1 MRKKLRLTALLLCA
15 GLLAGCSSAVPRAPA
30 ARVSLPPVEN
40 AYQPPEGDAARE
52 YAQTVL
58 LSLPAASD
66 GQLIMSPERML
77 LPSDRH
83 PAEATVK
90 KLLSFSGNE
99 RAQALFPAASLQLQP
114 GGLELSGDVATVNL
128 GANAMLLSRQ
138 DLFTLRR
145 AIANTLLQWPEIRY
159 VNVLV
164 DGREPGLDEAARLPI
179 GSLQQTR
186 NEDAPALWD
195 SLSIGAQAENPESQR
210 FQSLCT
216 LYFPALG
223 GRGILA
229 EARTVSFRGQ
239 TPVQMAQGLLE
250 ALSAGS
256 QARPQL
262 PQMSDLLALL
272 ASPPELDSIEGGR
285 LIRLRFLE
293 AANEIFIQAGVPR
306 SVMLASL
313 TYTLCGFIPDL
324 RGLSVQIGNE
334 LIEAIVPSGIY
345 EKAGQQIHFSGAMLR
360 RADFAS
366 FLLSECRLYFATP
379 GMRLKQVRRPVPHA
393 AAYDQRYLLG
403 QLLLGPQ
410 NYDSVQGLQAV
421 FPAGLLEADI
431 LDIQVED
438 GSARLN
444 FSAGLMEHTR
454 HLSPERER
462 LMIYSMVNT
471 LCDSR
476 GVQRVSIYVLGQ
488 QPDSLA
494 GSIYLPGQFLKN
506 PDLVAE

>member
-1 MRKKLRLTALLLCA
+1 MRRGLRLTALLLSLF
-15 GLLAGCSSAVPRAPA
+15 LLSGCTSAVPKSPA

-40 AYQPPEGDAARE
+40 AYRPPQGEGPQE

-58 LSLPAASD
+58 LCLPSSGD
-66 GQLIMSPERML
+66 GQLIMWPERML
-77 LPSDRH
+77 LPADQH
-83 PAEATVK
+83 PAEATLK

-99 RAQALFPAASLQLQP
+99 RVQQLFPKASLQLQP
-114 GGLELSGDVATVNL
+114 RGLELSGDVATVNL
-128 GANAMLLSRQ
+128 GANALLLSRQ

-145 AIANTLLQWPEIRY
+145 SIANTLLQWPEIRY

-164 DGREPGLDEAARLPI
+164 DGREPGLDEAARLPA

-186 NEDAPALWD
+186 NEDAPGLWD
-195 SLSIGAQAENPESQR
+195 SLTIGARAENPENQR

-216 LYFPALG
+216 LYFPTLA

-239 TPVQMAQGLLE
+239 TPEQMARGLLE

-262 PQMSDLLALL
+262 PQMPDLMSLLA
-272 ASPPELDSIEGGR
+272 AQPESQPIEGGR
-285 LIRLRFLE
+285 MIKLRFLE

-313 TYTLCGFIPDL
+313 TYTLCGFIPDM

-334 LIEAIVPSGIY
+334 LVEAIVPSGIY
-345 EKAGQQIHFSGAMLR
+345 EKAGEQIYFSGGMLR
-360 RADFAS
+360 RTDFAS
-366 FLLSECRLYFATP
+366 FLLSECRLYFAQP
-379 GMRLKQVRRPVPHA
+379 SLRLVQVRRPVPHA
-393 AAYDQRYLLG
+393 LAYSQRYLLS
-403 QLLLGPQ
+403 QLMLGPQ
-410 NYDSVQGLQAV
+410 GYDNVQGLQAI
-421 FPAGLLEADI
+421 FPADIGEQDI
-431 LDIQVED
+431 LDIQLED
-438 GSARLN
+438 GRAQVN
-444 FSAGLMEHTR
+444 FSGNFKERSL
-454 HLSPERER
+454 HLSPARER
-462 LMIYSMVNT
+462 LLIYGMVNT

-476 GVQRVSIYVLGQ
+476 GVQRVALFVEGQ

-494 GSIYLPGQFLKN
+494 GNIYLPGEFLKN
-506 PDLVAE
+506 PDIVAD